1 MNSMEIEV
9 IIKSIYGND
18 KVYIADK
25 ALAETITLLTG
36 AKTLSPQH
44 IHALKMLGYS
54 LKVVVEQKSLQ
65 QQRRWHMST
74 SIAAKVGIGSVAVVV
89 LVVVSLLE
97 FIGLFVAAMQGIWS
111 FLIASVFPPRRDY

>member
-9 IIKSIYGND
+9 VIKSIYGTD

-44 IHALKMLGYS
+44 IHALKMLGYTIT
-54 LKVVVEQKSLQ
+54 L
-65 QQRRWHMST
+65 
-74 SIAAKVGIGSVAVVV
+74 A
-89 LVVVSLLE
+89 LE
-97 FIGLFVAAMQGIWS
+97 KKAL
-111 FLIASVFPPRRDY
+111 